1 MQVTDTTREG
11 SYLARCA
18 QYQTKYQN
26 ATLYYGYMTM
36 RTIYASL
43 FFVALS
49 LLAGFLGSFATMP
62 AIDGWYST
70 LTRPSWTPPNEVFGP
85 VWTTLYV
92 LMGIAAGL
100 VWSSRMLGRVFAIWL
115 FVAHLVVNTLWS
127 IVFFGLQEPGAALII
142 IAVLWLVIV
151 AMMRVFSRFSRV
163 AAYLLV
169 PYLLWVTYASTL
181 NAGIVFLN

>member
-1 MQVTDTTREG
+1 
-11 SYLARCA
+11 
-18 QYQTKYQN
+18 
-26 ATLYYGYMTM
+26 MTM
-36 RTIYASL
+36 RTVYASV

-49 LLAGFLGSFATMP
+49 LLAGFIGSFFTMP
-62 AIDGWYST
+62 AIEGWYAT
-70 LTRPSWTPPNEVFGP
+70 INRPFWTPPNWVFGP

-100 VWSSRMLGRVFAIWL
+100 VWSSRKLGRVFAIWL
-115 FVAHLVVNTLWS
+115 FVAHLVVNSLWS
-127 IVFFGLQEPGAALII
+127 IVFFGLQEPGAALAI
-142 IAVLWLVIV
+142 IATLWLVII
-151 AMMRVFSRFSRV
+151 AMMRVFSRFSRA